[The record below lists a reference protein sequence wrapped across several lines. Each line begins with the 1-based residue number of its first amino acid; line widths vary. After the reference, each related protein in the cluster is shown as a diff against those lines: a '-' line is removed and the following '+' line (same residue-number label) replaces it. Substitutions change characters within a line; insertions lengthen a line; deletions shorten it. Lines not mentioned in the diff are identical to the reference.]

1 MRRAEV
7 SRGGAEAR
15 ESEPV
20 PAKNRRE
27 QFTRRFAPLTSVPAR
42 DLDDILSEN
51 RGGA

>member
-27 QFTRRFAPLTSVPAR
+27 QFTRRFAPFTPGNVLRLACFP
-42 DLDDILSEN
+42 LSLK
-51 RGGA
+51 